1 MKIRN
6 RLALYFTIISA
17 VILLIALSVIFITFI
32 SFARSDFYGRL
43 VDRAKVAAQLYL
55 EADELSPDSLN
66 SVRERYLKQL
76 PGEVTRIYS
85 DNNSASFIKDRQQ
98 YWSSQMIDMV
108 RKRREM
114 EFTEGER
121 QTVGIYYNDN
131 QGNFVIL
138 TSAADIQGH
147 RRIDDLVEI
156 MLGMFFLVIT
166 GLFFIGRWFAKK
178 ALEPLDDVVGQMQL
192 VHAGNLS
199 FRVAEGNG
207 KDEISVLAQ
216 NFNRL
221 LKHLENA
228 FEMQQ
233 TYVANASHE
242 LKTPVT
248 SIIGEIEVAL
258 RKARSNEE
266 YQQVLKSVLIDAED
280 LNETISGLMELA
292 QVDMGY
298 TQAALDPVSIDELI
312 WELADYWT
320 NKLGKGLFA
329 VSVKHLPADPEK
341 LQIPANRAL
350 LTIAFNNIIS
360 NAYKF
365 SDNQRVQ
372 CDLYADN
379 SEINISITDSGIGI
393 PIEEQER
400 VFESF
405 YRGTNVKNYQGSGIG
420 LYITGK
426 IINLYN
432 GHLDIKSE
440 PGKGTSVHIH
450 FSEEKPAVSS
460 L

>member
-17 VILLIALSVIFITFI
+17 VILLVALSVIFITFN
-32 SFARSDFYGRL
+32 SFAKSDFYGHL
-43 VDRAKVAAQLYL
+43 MDRAKVAAQLYL
-55 EADELSPDSLN
+55 EADEISPDSLN
-66 SVRERYLKQL
+66 RVRERYLKQL
-76 PGEVTRIYS
+76 PGEVTRIYN
-85 DNNSASFIKDRQQ
+85 DNNAASFIKDRQQ
-98 YWSSQMIDMV
+98 YWNSDVINLV
-108 RKRREM
+108 RKRKEI
-114 EFTEGER
+114 EFAEGNR

-138 TSAADIQGH
+138 TSAPDIQGH

-156 MLGMFFLVIT
+156 MLVMFALVIT

-178 ALEPLDDVVGQMQL
+178 ALEPLDDVVGQVKL
-192 VHAGNLS
+192 VHAGNLN
-199 FRVAEGNG
+199 FRVGEGNG

-258 RKARSNEE
+258 NKARSNEE
-266 YQQVLKSVLIDAED
+266 YERVLRSVLIDAED
-280 LNETISGLMELA
+280 LNETIAGLMELA

-298 TQAALDPVSIDELI
+298 TQAALDMVAIDDLI

-341 LQIPANRAL
+341 LQVPANKAL
-350 LTIAFNNIIS
+350 LIIAFNNIIS

-365 SDNQRVQ
+365 SDNRRVQ
-372 CDLYADN
+372 CGLYAD
-379 SEINISITDSGIGI
+379 SSQISITIMDSGIGI
-393 PIEEQER
+393 PVEEQER

-405 YRGTNVKNYQGSGIG
+405 YRGTNVKDYQGSGIG

-432 GHLDIKSE
+432 GNIAIKSE
-440 PGKGTSVHIH
+440 PGKGTSIHIH
-450 FSEEKPAVSS
+450 FSTVKQSIGPQ
-460 L
+460 

>member
-17 VILLIALSVIFITFI
+17 VILLIALSVIFITFN
-32 SFARSDFYGRL
+32 SFAKADFYSRL
-43 VDRAKVAAQLYL
+43 FDRAKVAAQLYL
-55 EADELSPDSLN
+55 EADEISPDSLN
-66 SVRERYLKQL
+66 HVRERYLKQL
-76 PGEVTRIYS
+76 PGEVTRIYN
-85 DNNSASFIKDRQQ
+85 DNNAASFIRDKQQ
-98 YWSSQMIDMV
+98 YWRGDVIDMV
-108 RKRREM
+108 RRRKEA
-114 EFTEGER
+114 EFPEGPR

-138 TSAADIQGH
+138 TSATDTQGR
-147 RRIDDLVEI
+147 RRIDDLIEI
-156 MLGMFFLVIT
+156 MLAMFVLVIT

-192 VHAGNLS
+192 VNARNLS
-199 FRVAEGNG
+199 FRVGEGNG

-233 TYVANASHE
+233 TYVTNASHE

-258 RKARSNEE
+258 HKARSNEE
-266 YQQVLKSVLIDAED
+266 YERVLKSVLIDAED
-280 LNETISGLMELA
+280 LNETIAGLMELA
-292 QVDMGY
+292 QVDMSY
-298 TQAALDPVSIDELI
+298 TQAPLDPVAIDELI

-341 LQIPANRAL
+341 LQIPANKAL
-350 LTIAFNNIIS
+350 LAIAFNNIIG

-365 SDNQRVQ
+365 SENQRVQ
-372 CDLYADN
+372 CDLYADGN
-379 SEINISITDSGIGI
+379 QITVTIIDSGIGI
-393 PIEEQER
+393 PIEEQKR

-405 YRGTNVKNYQGSGIG
+405 YRATNVKSHQGSGIG
-420 LYITGK
+420 LFITGK
-426 IINLYN
+426 IIQLYN
-432 GHLDIKSE
+432 GRIAIKSE
-440 PGKGTSVHIH
+440 PGNGTSVTIT
-450 FSEEKPAVSS
+450 FDTGEKASR
-460 L
+460 

>member
-17 VILLIALSVIFITFI
+17 VILLIALSVIFITFN
-32 SFARSDFYGRL
+32 SFAKADFYGRL

-55 EADELSPDSLN
+55 EADEISPDSLN
-66 SVRERYLKQL
+66 RVRERYLKQL
-76 PGEVTRIYS
+76 PGEVTRFYN
-85 DNNSASFIKDRQQ
+85 DNNAASFIRDKQQ
-98 YWSSQMIDMV
+98 YWSSSVIDMV
-108 RKRREM
+108 RRRKEV
-114 EFTEGER
+114 EFTEGRR

-147 RRIDDLVEI
+147 RRIDDLIEI
-156 MLGMFFLVIT
+156 MLVMFILVIT

-192 VHAGNLS
+192 VHARNLS
-199 FRVAEGNG
+199 FRVDEGNG

-258 RKARSNEE
+258 HKARSNEE
-266 YQQVLKSVLIDAED
+266 YESVLKSVLIDAED
-280 LNETISGLMELA
+280 LNETIAGLMELA

-298 TQAALDPVSIDELI
+298 TQAALDPVAIDELI

-329 VSVKHLPADPEK
+329 VSVKHLPADPER
-341 LQIPANRAL
+341 LQIPANKAL
-350 LTIAFNNIIS
+350 LTIAFNNIIG

-365 SDNQRVQ
+365 SDNRRVQ
-372 CDLYADN
+372 CHLFADG
-379 SEINISITDSGIGI
+379 SQIVITIIDSGVGI
-393 PIEEQER
+393 PVEEQER

-405 YRGTNVKNYQGSGIG
+405 YRATNVKSLPGSGIG

-426 IINLYN
+426 IIQLYN
-432 GHLDIKSE
+432 GHIDVKS
-440 PGKGTSVHIH
+440 GAGTGTAITIT
-450 FSEEKPAVSS
+450 FETGEKVSQ
-460 L
+460 

>member
-1 MKIRN
+1 
-6 RLALYFTIISA
+6 
-17 VILLIALSVIFITFI
+17 
-32 SFARSDFYGRL
+32 
-43 VDRAKVAAQLYL
+43 
-55 EADELSPDSLN
+55 
-66 SVRERYLKQL
+66 
-76 PGEVTRIYS
+76 
-85 DNNSASFIKDRQQ
+85 
-98 YWSSQMIDMV
+98 
-108 RKRREM
+108 
-114 EFTEGER
+114 
-121 QTVGIYYNDN
+121 
-131 QGNFVIL
+131 
-138 TSAADIQGH
+138 
-147 RRIDDLVEI
+147 
-156 MLGMFFLVIT
+156 
-166 GLFFIGRWFAKK
+166 
-178 ALEPLDDVVGQMQL
+178 
-192 VHAGNLS
+192 
-199 FRVAEGNG
+199 
-207 KDEISVLAQ
+207 
-216 NFNRL
+216 
-221 LKHLENA
+221 
-228 FEMQQ
+228 MQQ

>member
-17 VILLIALSVIFITFI
+17 VILLIALSIIFITFN
-32 SFARSDFYGRL
+32 SFAKADFYSRL

-55 EADELSPDSLN
+55 EADEISPDSLN
-66 SVRERYLKQL
+66 HVRERYLKQL
-76 PGEVTRIYS
+76 PGEVTRIYN
-85 DNNSASFIKDRQQ
+85 DNNAASFIRDKQQ
-98 YWSSQMIDMV
+98 YWRGDVIDLV
-108 RKRREM
+108 RKRKEV
-114 EFTEGER
+114 EFPEGPR

-138 TSAADIQGH
+138 TSASDTQGR
-147 RRIDDLVEI
+147 RRIDDLIEI
-156 MLGMFFLVIT
+156 MLAMFVLVIT

-192 VHAGNLS
+192 VNARNLS
-199 FRVAEGNG
+199 FRVDEGNG
-207 KDEISVLAQ
+207 KDEIGVLAQ

-233 TYVANASHE
+233 TYVTNASHE

-258 RKARSNEE
+258 HKSRSNEE
-266 YQQVLKSVLIDAED
+266 YERVLKSVLIDAED
-280 LNETISGLMELA
+280 LNETIAGLMELA
-292 QVDMGY
+292 QVDMSY
-298 TQAALDPVSIDELI
+298 TQAPLDPVAIDELI

-341 LQIPANRAL
+341 LQIAANKAL
-350 LTIAFNNIIS
+350 LAIAFNNIIG

-372 CDLYADN
+372 CDLYADG
-379 SEINISITDSGIGI
+379 EQITVTIIDSGIGI
-393 PIEEQER
+393 PIGEQKR

-405 YRGTNVKNYQGSGIG
+405 YRATNVKSHQGSGIG

-426 IINLYN
+426 IIQLYN
-432 GHLDIKSE
+432 GRISIKSE
-440 PGKGTSVHIH
+440 PGNGTSVTIT
-450 FSEEKPAVSS
+450 FDTGEKTSP
-460 L
+460 